1 MAASLKHR
9 VRSFATAAVRYRLA
23 AAPAAIA
30 ALLLSASTVFALD
43 PKLESSLSN
52 YREKYPL
59 QNSTDKLID
68 DSDAVPSTT
77 TVVDPKS
84 LAKDLKGVKNFRYV
98 LNGLL
103 YRGGKISPSDT
114 RWDNRNPMSNEGLIN
129 LCKQGFGKAI
139 YLYDKN
145 LPVILDKRGRKKT
158 VREWE
163 VKCKTIENE
172 DNTLVYRTLPPLG
185 QPENVKTILGGIKD
199 ALARA
204 DYRPTY
210 VHCWNG
216 WHASGYISALALRQF
231 CGFSIDDA
239 INYWNVNTDHVCKGP
254 GGVRTAGVGY
264 KPVRQQIR
272 TFPGIDGNPGISE
285 ELQKAVCP
293 QKPPQ
298 VDQESYCDRL

>member
-1 MAASLKHR
+1 MA
-9 VRSFATAAVRYRLA
+9 VAALL
-23 AAPAAIA
+23 
-30 ALLLSASTVFALD
+30 ALLLSVSTGFALD
-43 PKLESSLSN
+43 QKLESSLSN
-52 YREKYPL
+52 YRNKYPL
-59 QNSTDKLID
+59 QNSTEKLID
-68 DSDAVPSTT
+68 DNGTVPSTT
-77 TVVDPKS
+77 TVVPKS

-103 YRGGKISPSDT
+103 YRGGKISASDT
-114 RWDNRNPMSNEGLIN
+114 RWDNQYPMSNEGLIN

-145 LPVILDKRGRKKT
+145 LPVIRDKRGRKKT

-199 ALARA
+199 ALGRA

-231 CGFSIDDA
+231 CGFSIAEA
-239 INYWNVNTDHVCKGP
+239 INYWNVNTDHVCKGS
-254 GGVRTAGVGY
+254 GGERTAGVGY
-264 KPVRQQIR
+264 EPVRQQIR
-272 TFPGIDGNPGISE
+272 TFPGIDDNPGISE

-293 QKPPQ
+293 QKPPH
-298 VDQESYCDRL
+298 VDQKSYCDRL